1 MAHLALPYPQADLR
15 KAKRATYYHRCIVNK
30 IYFIEYKM
38 KYLEWNNIISAYF
51 FNPANAGKEI
61 HLYLTKN
68 DIIGLAR
75 ENFNEETEDEIWTDF
90 INSIKRGI
98 PGANG
103 NVIAKAKHAHSK
115 NNLVGIKKADGT
127 FATIDDVPVLYPPYI
142 SYLTFFVLPL
152 IESIDNNNLRANNYY
167 GRLNTFLQSNQIN
180 ENIGT
185 TDFSNNQINS
195 LWEDLANWAN
205 IKKNG
210 DLGLFNV
217 IPFSNANWVYVGKVF
232 SQCVLPPKFL
242 NRLPELFESIGL
254 VPNTFYDDKFLQDK
268 IKNSRTDLIPKSTL
282 DFLKKDDELSKSI
295 IQTIQR
301 QYKKWSGETHEEIEE
316 GTTTRKKR
324 NYTVAPLFL
333 QFKANTNDEVI
344 EFSYRMYS
352 SNDYPEDLKF
362 GEHENLYEINGWS
375 KTLPLDFEEGLQL
388 KDNFN
393 KWIAKFP
400 NRDVRLFVSAG
411 IFQLSNDF
419 WIETDFL
426 SKTERMFL
434 LCKNDK
440 QELIKD
446 WGKTFG
452 NGNFKQE
459 DFDGLTEN
467 YSLFWFRNPTQGLT
481 EIPLLT
487 LYTEKRIELV
497 GGLKVNFRTYSN
509 DFLPEVEIVNSDGN
523 EKVYL
528 QYKDTDEKIYLSK
541 KTSLNNRWL
550 LPETTAINTDF
561 YIKVEDETFSGNALA
576 YNLVSSDNTAIKVDD
591 SNLPK
596 RDSFGRIVKTD
607 AEQFCLGSNIVNP
620 NKSSQR
626 YFSTYGSL
634 FTSTFQDTQTNITTA
649 TFNNHNGNNL
659 CNFLS
664 LKSELTTE
672 DFFKAFEFYYSKE
685 FSEHQTNT
693 NYNLTKLKRAS
704 LNFYDYI
711 GILDYDYETKKI
723 VLNPPQFIFIPTE
736 KGRKVL
742 LIGSRDNALLEKIIT
757 TGPKHKLQVEITKQ
771 FSSNERLL
779 LPDVITIRAFQQTND
794 SYGENSIKAFATELN
809 IKFTTDYFPQ
819 VAMQDFSATI
829 VDYENTLQET
839 NENDYDWARYIFNP
853 ETLDFD
859 KNESLTFDKSFSLV
873 RYKLNEYTYDHKLWK
888 NNKCY
893 QVDLNWGR
901 FIVLKHFQKGVI
913 LFDNTSNKVAI
924 PISTPLPRLLSEA
937 IMLLSGKAPDFK
949 EISGKKYRV
958 YENVVGIF
966 TQNLFRIKLGQTPIN
981 KTL

>member
-1 MAHLALPYPQADLR
+1 M
-15 KAKRATYYHRCIVNK
+15 T
-30 IYFIEYKM
+30 
-38 KYLEWNNIISAYF
+38 YLEWNNIISAYF
-51 FNPANAGKEI
+51 FNSANAGKEI

-68 DIIGLAR
+68 DIISLGKPS
-75 ENFNEETEDEIWTDF
+75 FSVETDEEIWLNYIT
-90 INSIKRGI
+90 SIKRGL
-98 PGANG
+98 PGSSG
-103 NVIAKAKHAHSK
+103 NIISKAKFAHSK
-115 NNLVGIKKADGT
+115 NKLVGLKKADGT
-127 FATIDDVPVLYPPYI
+127 FATIDNVAVLYPPYV
-142 SYLTFFVLPL
+142 SYLTFIVLPL
-152 IESIDNNNLRANNYY
+152 IEDVDNNNIRANNYY
-167 GRLNTFLQSNQIN
+167 GRLNTFLQKNNIN

-185 TDFSNNQINS
+185 TDFRDNEINY

-205 IKKNG
+205 VKNNG
-210 DLGLFNV
+210 DLGIFIV
-217 IPFSNANWVYVGKVF
+217 IPFLNVNWVYVGKVF

-242 NRLPELFESIGL
+242 NRLPRLFESIGL
-254 VPNTFYDDKFLQDK
+254 VPDTFYDDKFLQEK
-268 IKNSRTDLIPKSTL
+268 IKNSRTNLIPNSTL
-282 DFLKKDDELSKSI
+282 DHLKKDDELSNSI

-301 QYKKWSGETHEEIEE
+301 EYKKWSGETHEEIEE
-316 GTTTRKKR
+316 GTTTRKQR

-333 QFKANTNDEVI
+333 QFKVNTNEEDI
-344 EFSYRMYS
+344 AFSYRMYS

-362 GEHENLYEINGWS
+362 GEYENLYEINGWS
-375 KTLPLDFEEGLQL
+375 KTLPLDFKEGLEL

-393 KWIAKFP
+393 KWIVKFP
-400 NRDVRLFVSAG
+400 YRDVRLFLSAG
-411 IFQLSNDF
+411 TFQLSNDF
-419 WIETDFL
+419 WIETNFL
-426 SKTERMFL
+426 SKTERMYL
-434 LCKNDK
+434 LCKKDK
-440 QELIKD
+440 QELIKN

-459 DFDGLTEN
+459 DFDGLPET
-467 YSLFWFRNPTQGLT
+467 YSLFWFCNPTQGLSD
-481 EIPLLT
+481 ISILT

-497 GGLKVNFRTYSN
+497 GGLKVNFRTYIN
-509 DFLPEVEIVNSDGN
+509 EFLPEVEVTNSDGN
-523 EKVYL
+523 ENLYL
-528 QYKDTDEKIYLSK
+528 QYKDSDEKILLSK
-541 KTSLNNRWL
+541 KTSINNRWL
-550 LPETTAINTDF
+550 LPEKTAINTDF
-561 YIKVEDETFSGNALA
+561 YIKVEDETISGNSLA
-576 YNLVSSDNTAIKVDD
+576 YNLVSSDNTAIKVDY
-591 SNLPK
+591 SKLLQ
-596 RDSFGRIVKTD
+596 RDSFGRKVA
-607 AEQFCLGSNIVNP
+607 AEVVQFCLGSNIINP

-634 FTSTFQDTQTNITTA
+634 FIPTIQDTQTNISTETLI
-649 TFNNHNGNNL
+649 NHNRNKL

-672 DFFKAFEFYYSKE
+672 DFFKAFEFFYLNE
-685 FSEHQTNT
+685 FPEHQLNT
-693 NYNLTKLKRAS
+693 NYNLTKLKRVS

-742 LIGSRDNALLEKIIT
+742 LIGARDTALIEKIISRA
-757 TGPKHKLQVEITKQ
+757 PKNKLQVEITKQ

-779 LPDVITIRAFQQTND
+779 LPDIITIKSFHQEND
-794 SYGENSIKAFATELN
+794 SYGENNIKAFANELN

-859 KNESLTFDKSFSLV
+859 KNESPTFEKSFSLV
-873 RYKLNEYTYDHKLWK
+873 RYKLNEYTYEYKLWK

-893 QVDLNWGR
+893 KVDMNWGR
-901 FIVLKHFQKGVI
+901 FIALKHFQKEVI
-913 LFDNTSNKVAI
+913 LFDNIRNKVAI

-949 EISGKKYRV
+949 LIYDIKYRV

-966 TQNLFRIKLGQTPIN
+966 SQNLFRLKLGQKAIN
-981 KTL
+981 TTL

>member
-1 MAHLALPYPQADLR
+1 
-15 KAKRATYYHRCIVNK
+15 
-30 IYFIEYKM
+30 M
-38 KYLEWNNIISAYF
+38 KYLEWNNIIALHF
-51 FNPANAGKEI
+51 FNPSNAGKEI

-68 DIIGLAR
+68 DIISLAR
-75 ENFNEETEDEIWTDF
+75 QNFSEETEEEIWTDF

-98 PGANG
+98 PGSNG
-103 NVIAKAKHAHSK
+103 NIISKAKYAHSK
-115 NNLVGIKKADGT
+115 HNLVGKKKADGN
-127 FATIDDVPVLYPPYI
+127 FATIDDVPVIYPPYLA
-142 SYLTFFVLPL
+142 YLVFFVLPL
-152 IESIDNNNLRANNYY
+152 VENTDSSYNTNNYY
-167 GRLNTFLQSNQIN
+167 PRLCSYFKLKNNEIGIPFN
-180 ENIGT
+180 EN
-185 TDFSNNQINS
+185 NNINDLWIS
-195 LWEDLANWAN
+195 LQFWAN
-205 IKKNG
+205 VEKNG
-210 DLGLFNV
+210 EYGVFNLNS
-217 IPFSNANWVYVGKVF
+217 FDSNHYKYVGKMF
-232 SQCVLPPKFL
+232 SQCVLPHKFI

-254 VPNTFYDDKFLQDK
+254 VPETFYDDKFLQEK

-282 DFLKKDDELSKSI
+282 DFLKKDDELSNSI

-316 GTTTRKKR
+316 GTRKKR

-333 QFKANTNDEVI
+333 QFKVNTNDEVI
-344 EFSYRMYS
+344 WFSYRMYS

-375 KTLPLDFEEGLQL
+375 KTLPLEFSEGLEL

-400 NRDVRLFVSAG
+400 FRDVRLFVSAG
-411 IFQLSNDF
+411 TFQLSNDF
-419 WIETDFL
+419 WIETDIL
-426 SKTERMFL
+426 SKTERMYL

-440 QELIKD
+440 QEQIKD

-459 DFDGLTEN
+459 DFVGLPEN
-467 YSLFWFRNPTQGLT
+467 YSLFWFRNPTQGLSD
-481 EIPLLT
+481 IPILT
-487 LYTEKRIELV
+487 LYTEKHIELV
-497 GGLKVNFRTYSN
+497 GGLKINFRTYSN
-509 DFLPEVEIVNSDGN
+509 EFLPEVEIVNSHGN
-523 EKVYL
+523 ENVYL
-528 QYKDTDEKIYLSK
+528 QYKNSDEKIFLSK
-541 KTSLNNRWL
+541 KTSLNNRWV
-550 LPETTAINTDF
+550 LPEKTAINTDF
-561 YIKVEDETFSGNALA
+561 YIKIEDETFSGNALA
-576 YNLVSSDNTAIKVDD
+576 YNLVSSDNTAIKVDGL
-591 SNLPK
+591 NLPK
-596 RDSFGRIVKTD
+596 RDSYGRVVITD
-607 AEQFCLGSNIVNP
+607 AEQFCLGINIVNP

-626 YFSTYGSL
+626 YFSTYSLL

-659 CNFLS
+659 SNFLS

-672 DFFKAFEFYYSKE
+672 DFFKAFEFFYSKE
-685 FSEHQTNT
+685 FPEHQTST

-742 LIGSRDNALLEKIIT
+742 LIVARDTALIENIISAAL
-757 TGPKHKLQVEITKQ
+757 KHKLQVEITKQ

-779 LPDVITIRAFQQTND
+779 LPDVIIIRAFQQTND
-794 SYGENSIKAFATELN
+794 YYGENSIIAFANELN
-809 IKFTTDYFPQ
+809 IKLTTHYFPQ

-829 VDYENTLQET
+829 VDYEKTLQET
-839 NENDYDWARYIFNP
+839 DENDYDWARYIFNP

-859 KNESLTFDKSFSLV
+859 KNESPTFDKSFSLL
-873 RYKLNEYTYDHKLWK
+873 RYKLNEYTYEHKFWK

-901 FIVLKHFQKGVI
+901 FIALKHFQKEVI

-937 IMLLSGKAPDFK
+937 IMLLSGKVPDFK
-949 EISGKKYRV
+949 EIDGKKYRV

-966 TQNLFRIKLGQTPIN
+966 TQNLFRLKLGQTAIN

>member
-1 MAHLALPYPQADLR
+1 
-15 KAKRATYYHRCIVNK
+15 
-30 IYFIEYKM
+30 M
-38 KYLEWNNIISAYF
+38 KYLEWNNIISEYF
-51 FNPANAGKEI
+51 FNSANAGKDI
-61 HLYLTKN
+61 HLYLTKY
-68 DIIGLAR
+68 DIISIAKQH
-75 ENFNEETEDEIWTDF
+75 FNEETDDEIWADF
-90 INSIKRGI
+90 VGRIKFGI
-98 PGANG
+98 PGASG
-103 NVIAKAKHAHSK
+103 NIISKAKYAYDKRTATRIDS
-115 NNLVGIKKADGT
+115 VEIK
-127 FATIDDVPVLYPPYI
+127 YPPYI
-142 SYLTFFVLPL
+142 SYLTFIVLPL
-152 IESIDNNNLRANNYY
+152 IESLDNTSLRANNYY
-167 GRLNTFLQSNQIN
+167 GRLNAFLQSHLIN

-205 IKKNG
+205 IKNNG

-217 IPFSNANWVYVGKVF
+217 IPFQNASWIYVGKVF

-242 NRLPELFESIGL
+242 NRLPELFDSIGL
-254 VPNTFYDDKFLQDK
+254 VPNTFYDDKFLQEK

-282 DFLKKDDELSKSI
+282 DFLKKDDELSNSI
-295 IQTIQR
+295 IQTIKS

-316 GTTTRKKR
+316 GRRKKR
-324 NYTVAPLFL
+324 NYIVAPLFL
-333 QFKANTNDEVI
+333 QFKVNTNDEVI
-344 EFSYRMYS
+344 SFSYRMYS

-375 KTLPLDFEEGLQL
+375 ITLPLEFNEGLEL

-411 IFQLSNDF
+411 TFQLSNDF

-426 SKTERMFL
+426 SKTERMYL

-440 QELIKD
+440 QQLIKD
-446 WGKTFG
+446 WGKTFS

-459 DFDGLTEN
+459 DFDGLPEN
-467 YSLFWFRNPTQGLT
+467 YSLFWFRNPTQGLSD
-481 EIPLLT
+481 ISILT

-497 GGLKVNFRTYSN
+497 GGLKINFRTYSN
-509 DFLPEVEIVNSDGN
+509 EFLPEVEIVNSYGN
-523 EKVYL
+523 ENVYL
-528 QYKDTDEKIYLSK
+528 QYKDTDEKIFLSK

-550 LPETTAINTDF
+550 LPEKTAINTDF
-561 YIKVEDETFSGNALA
+561 YIKVEDETFTGNALA
-576 YNLVSSDNTAIKVDD
+576 YNLVSSDNTAIKVDG

-596 RDSFGRIVKTD
+596 RDSFGRNVITN

-634 FTSTFQDTQTNITTA
+634 FTSIFQDTQTNITTA
-649 TFNNHNGNNL
+649 TFTNHNGNNL

-672 DFFKAFEFYYSKE
+672 DFFKAFEFFYSKE
-685 FSEHQTNT
+685 FPEYQTNT

-742 LIGSRDNALLEKIIT
+742 LIGARDSALIESIIT
-757 TGPKHKLQVEITKQ
+757 TALKHKLQVEITKQ

-779 LPDVITIRAFQQTND
+779 LPDVITIRAFQHAND
-794 SYGENSIKAFATELN
+794 SYGENSIKSFANELN
-809 IKFTTDYFPQ
+809 IKFTTDYYLQ

-839 NENDYDWARYIFNP
+839 NENDYDWARYIFNS

-859 KNESLTFDKSFSLV
+859 KNETLNFDKSFSLV
-873 RYKLNEYTYDHKLWK
+873 RYKLNEYTYEYKLWK
-888 NNKCY
+888 INKCY
-893 QVDLNWGR
+893 KVDMNWGR
-901 FIVLKHFQKGVI
+901 FIALKHFNKEVI
-913 LFDNTSNKVAI
+913 LFDNTRNKVAI
-924 PISTPLPRLLSEA
+924 PTSTPLPRLLSEA
-937 IMLLSGKAPDFK
+937 IMLLCGKAPDFK
-949 EISGKKYRV
+949 EINGKKYRV

-966 TQNLFRIKLGQTPIN
+966 TQNLFRLKLGQTAIN
-981 KTL
+981 TTI

>member
-1 MAHLALPYPQADLR
+1 
-15 KAKRATYYHRCIVNK
+15 
-30 IYFIEYKM
+30 M

-51 FNPANAGKEI
+51 FNPDNAGKDI

-75 ENFNEETEDEIWTDF
+75 QNFNEDTEDEIWTDF

-98 PGANG
+98 PGSNG

-115 NNLVGIKKADGT
+115 NNLIGLKKSDGT

-142 SYLTFFVLPL
+142 SYLTFIVLPL
-152 IESIDNNNLRANNYY
+152 IESLDNTNLRANNYY
-167 GRLNTFLQSNQIN
+167 GRLNTFLQSHQIN

-185 TDFSNNQINS
+185 TDFSNNQINC

-205 IKKNG
+205 VKNNG

-217 IPFSNANWVYVGKVF
+217 IPFQNANWVYVGKVF

-242 NRLPELFESIGL
+242 KRLPELFESIGL
-254 VPNTFYDDKFLQDK
+254 VPDTFYDDKFLQEK

-333 QFKANTNDEVI
+333 QFKVNTNDEVI
-344 EFSYRMYS
+344 SFSYRIYS

-375 KTLPLDFEEGLQL
+375 TTLPIKFSEGIEL

-400 NRDVRLFVSAG
+400 NRDVRLFISAG

-419 WIETDFL
+419 WIETDIL
-426 SKTERMFL
+426 SKTERMYL

-440 QELIKD
+440 QELIKE
-446 WGKTFG
+446 WGQTFR

-459 DFDGLTEN
+459 DFDGLPDN
-467 YSLFWFRNPTQGLT
+467 YSLFWFRYPTQGVL

-497 GGLKVNFRTYSN
+497 GGLKVNFRTYIN
-509 DFLPEVEIVNSDGN
+509 DFLPDVEIINSDGN

-528 QYKDTDEKIYLSK
+528 QYKDYDEKIFLSK

-550 LPETTAINTDF
+550 LPEIMTIDTDF
-561 YIKVEDETFSGNALA
+561 N
-576 YNLVSSDNTAIKVDD
+576 IKVDD
-591 SNLPK
+591 ENFLGNTLAFNLVTSNDSAIKVEGSKLPM
-596 RDSFGRIVKTD
+596 RNSFGRNITTNS
-607 AEQFCLGSNIVNP
+607 EQYCLGSNIVNYK
-620 NKSSQR
+620 KSSQR
-626 YFSTYGSL
+626 GFCASSWM
-634 FTSTFQDTQTNITTA
+634 FIPQVQDIATNISTVTY
-649 TFNNHNGNNL
+649 NNHSGNKL

-685 FSEHQTNT
+685 FSEYQVNS
-693 NYNLTKLKRAS
+693 NFNLPKLKRAS
-704 LNFYDYI
+704 LNFYDFI
-711 GILDYDYETKKI
+711 GILDYEYETKSI
-723 VLNPPQFIFIPTE
+723 VLNPPQFIFIPT
-736 KGRKVL
+736 KQGRKIL
-742 LIGSRDNALLEKIIT
+742 LIGARDSALVEAIINT
-757 TGPKHKLQVEITKQ
+757 APKHNLQVEITKQ

-779 LPDVITIRAFQQTND
+779 LPDVITVKAFQQVVDN
-794 SYGENSIKAFATELN
+794 YGEMSLKSFSTELN
-809 IKFTTDYFPQ
+809 IQLTTDYFPQ
-819 VAMQDFSATI
+819 VALQDFSANI
-829 VDYENTLQET
+829 VDYENILQPT
-839 NENDYDWARYIFNP
+839 DGNDYDWARYIFNP
-853 ETLDFD
+853 ETLRFE
-859 KNESLTFDKSFSLV
+859 KNESSNFDKSFSLIE
-873 RYKLNEYTYDHKLWK
+873 YKLNEYTYQHKLWK
-888 NNKCY
+888 DNTCY
-893 QVDLNWGR
+893 QVDMNWGR
-901 FIVLKHFQKGVI
+901 FIALKHFNKNVI
-913 LFDNTSNKVAI
+913 LFDSTSKKVAI
-924 PISTPLPRLLSEA
+924 PIETPLPRLLSES
-937 IMLLSGKAPDFK
+937 IMLLSGLAPDFK
-949 EISGKKYRV
+949 EIEGRKYRV
-958 YENVVGIF
+958 YENVIGIF
-966 TQNLFRIKLGQTPIN
+966 TQNLFKLKLGQIA
-981 KTL
+981 KEMIL

>member
-1 MAHLALPYPQADLR
+1 M
-15 KAKRATYYHRCIVNK
+15 
-30 IYFIEYKM
+30 M
-38 KYLEWNNIISAYF
+38 KYLQWNNAISEYL
-51 FNPANAGKEI
+51 FNSANSGRDVY
-61 HLYLTKN
+61 LYLTKV
-68 DIIGLAR
+68 DIILIGSIY
-75 ENFNEETEDEIWTDF
+75 FDIETEEEIWKDF
-90 INSIKRGI
+90 INSIKRGF
-98 PGANG
+98 PGSNG
-103 NVIAKAKHAHSK
+103 NVIAKAKFAHSK
-115 NNLVGIKKADGT
+115 NNLVGKNRLDGT
-127 FATIDDVPVLYPPYI
+127 PATIEDIPVLYPPFI
-142 SYLTFFVLPL
+142 SYLIFLVLPL
-152 IESIDNNNLRANNYY
+152 VEDIDDTNLRADAYY
-167 GRLNTFLQSNQIN
+167 GRLNAFLQSHLIN

-185 TDFSNNQINS
+185 ADFRNNQINC

-205 IKKNG
+205 IKNNG

-217 IPFSNANWVYVGKVF
+217 VPFSNANWVYVGKVF

-254 VPNTFYDDKFLQDK
+254 VPNTFYNDNFLQEK

-282 DFLKKDDELSKSI
+282 DFLKKDDELSNSI

-301 QYKKWSGETHEEIEE
+301 QYKKWTGETHEEIEE

-324 NYTVAPLFL
+324 NYTIAPLFL
-333 QFKANTNDEVI
+333 QFRVNTNDELI
-344 EFSYRMYS
+344 SFSYRMYS

-375 KTLPLDFEEGLQL
+375 KTLLLEFNEGLEQ
-388 KDNFN
+388 KDSFN

-411 IFQLSNDF
+411 TFQLSNDF

-426 SKTERMFL
+426 SKTDRMYL
-434 LCKNDK
+434 LCKNEK

-459 DFDGLTEN
+459 DFEGLPEN
-467 YSLFWFRNPTQGLT
+467 YSLFWFRNPKQSLAG
-481 EIPLLT
+481 ISILT

-497 GGLKVNFRTYSN
+497 GGLKINFRTYSN
-509 DFLPEVEIVNSDGN
+509 EFLPEVEIVNSDGN
-523 EKVYL
+523 ENVYL
-528 QYKDTDEKIYLSK
+528 QYKDTDEKIFLSK

-550 LPETTAINTDF
+550 LPEKTAINTDF

-576 YNLVSSDNTAIKVDD
+576 YNLVLSDNTAIKVEG

-596 RDSFGRIVKTD
+596 RDAFGRNVTTD
-607 AEQFCLGSNIVNP
+607 GEQFCLGSNIVNP

-634 FTSTFQDTQTNITTA
+634 FTSTIQDTLTNITTA
-649 TFNNHNGNNL
+649 IFNNHNGNNL

-672 DFFKAFEFYYSKE
+672 DFFKAFEFFYSKE
-685 FSEHQTNT
+685 FPEYQAST
-693 NYNLTKLKRAS
+693 NYNLTKLKRVS
-704 LNFYDYI
+704 LNFYDFT

-723 VLNPPQFIFIPTE
+723 VLNSPQFIFIPVE

-742 LIGSRDNALLEKIIT
+742 LIGARDTALIEKIIT
-757 TGPKHKLQVEITKQ
+757 TAPKYNLQVEITKQ

-779 LPDVITIRAFQQTND
+779 LPDVIIIRAFQQAND
-794 SYGENSIKAFATELN
+794 SYGENSIKAFANELN
-809 IKFTTDYFPQ
+809 IKFTTDYYPQ
-819 VAMQDFSATI
+819 VALQDFSATI
-829 VDYENTLQET
+829 TDYEEILQET

-859 KNESLTFDKSFSLV
+859 KNETPTFDRSFSLV
-873 RYKLNEYTYDHKLWK
+873 RYKLNEYTYEFKLWK

-893 QVDLNWGR
+893 KVDMNWGR
-901 FIVLKHFQKGVI
+901 FIALKHFQKEVI
-913 LFDNTSNKVAI
+913 LFDNSSNKVAI
-924 PISTPLPRLLSEA
+924 PIATPLPRLLSEA
-937 IMLLSGKAPDFK
+937 IMLLSGKAPDFR
-949 EISGKKYRV
+949 EIDGKKYRV

-966 TQNLFRIKLGQTPIN
+966 TQNLFRLKLGQTAIN
-981 KTL
+981 TTL

>member
-1 MAHLALPYPQADLR
+1 M
-15 KAKRATYYHRCIVNK
+15 
-30 IYFIEYKM
+30 M

-51 FNPANAGKEI
+51 FNPDNAGKDI

-75 ENFNEETEDEIWTDF
+75 QNFNEETEDEIWTDF

-98 PGANG
+98 PGSNG

-115 NNLVGIKKADGT
+115 NNLIGLKKADGT

-152 IESIDNNNLRANNYY
+152 IESIDNTNLRANNYY

-185 TDFSNNQINS
+185 SDFSNNQINS

-217 IPFSNANWVYVGKVF
+217 VPFSNANWVYVGKVF

-254 VPNTFYDDKFLQDK
+254 VPDTFYDDKFLQEK

-282 DFLKKDDELSKSI
+282 DFLKKDDELSNSI

-333 QFKANTNDEVI
+333 QFKVNTNDEVI
-344 EFSYRMYS
+344 SFSYRMYS

-362 GEHENLYEINGWS
+362 SEHENLYEINGWS
-375 KTLPLDFEEGLQL
+375 KTLPLEFKEGLEL

-393 KWIAKFP
+393 KWLAKFP
-400 NRDVRLFVSAG
+400 IRDVRLFVSAG
-411 IFQLSNDF
+411 TFQLSNDF

-426 SKTERMFL
+426 SKTERMYL

-440 QELIKD
+440 QGLVKE

-459 DFDGLTEN
+459 DFEGLPDN

-497 GGLKVNFRTYSN
+497 GGLKINFRTYSN
-509 DFLPEVEIVNSDGN
+509 EFLPEVEIINSDGN

-528 QYKDTDEKIYLSK
+528 QYKDTDEKIFLSK
-541 KTSLNNRWL
+541 ITSLNNRWL
-550 LPETTAINTDF
+550 LPAKTAINTDF
-561 YIKVEDETFSGNALA
+561 YIKVEDETFSGNTLA
-576 YNLVSSDNTAIKVDD
+576 YNLVSSDNTAIKVDG

-596 RDSFGRIVKTD
+596 RDSFGRNVATD
-607 AEQFCLGSNIVNP
+607 VEQFCLGSNIINP
-620 NKSSQR
+620 MRSSQR
-626 YFSTYGSL
+626 YISTYGSL
-634 FTSTFQDTQTNITTA
+634 FTSTFQETQPNISTA
-649 TFNNHNGNNL
+649 IFNNHNGNNL

-672 DFFKAFEFYYSKE
+672 DFFKAFEFFYSKE
-685 FSEHQTNT
+685 FPEYQANT

-704 LNFYDYI
+704 LNFYDFT
-711 GILDYDYETKKI
+711 GILDFDYETKKI
-723 VLNPPQFIFIPTE
+723 ILNPPQFIFIPAE

-742 LIGSRDNALLEKIIT
+742 LIGARDTALIEKIIT
-757 TGPKHKLQVEITKQ
+757 TGPKYNLQVEITKQ

-779 LPDVITIRAFQQTND
+779 LPDVITIRAFQQAND
-794 SYGENSIKAFATELN
+794 SYGENSIKTFANELN
-809 IKFTTDYFPQ
+809 IKFTTDYYPQ
-819 VAMQDFSATI
+819 VALQDFSATI
-829 VDYENTLQET
+829 TDYEETLQET

-853 ETLDFD
+853 DTLDFD
-859 KNESLTFDKSFSLV
+859 KNETPTFDKSFSLV
-873 RYKLNEYTYDHKLWK
+873 RYKLNEYTYEFKLWK

-893 QVDLNWGR
+893 KVDMNWGR
-901 FIVLKHFQKGVI
+901 FIALKHFQKEVI
-913 LFDNTSNKVAI
+913 LFDNSSKKVAI
-924 PISTPLPRLLSEA
+924 PIATPLPRLLSEA

-949 EISGKKYRV
+949 EINGKKYRV

-966 TQNLFRIKLGQTPIN
+966 TQNLFRLKLGQTAIN
-981 KTL
+981 TTL